1 MYRLRFQSYKVLT
14 NVGTFFYHKRNN
26 ESLFFPLDSFL
37 FFKSLEEGANKKQL
51 ISVLENEY
59 ELTESEC
66 IQITQ
71 DTLDSLSKYNLI
83 ETLPLAPQ
91 PN

>member
-1 MYRLRFQSYKVLT
+1 MQT
-14 NVGTFFYHKRNN
+14 
-26 ESLFFPLDSFL
+26 
-37 FFKSLEEGANKKQL
+37 KKQL